1 MTKKQAEW
9 WNNFLNDFLKN
20 RKLIS
25 VTQIHTHEPEI
36 RIVVF
41 DHSYI
46 IDYKNDSY
54 SIGLSDSY
62 GVMTGSESWS
72 INPDRKEIIA
82 NAKNGYGQQC
92 WHVWKIFDDHEL
104 EYPPKNNENVWEK
117 LVEKQKES
125 WKIK

>member
-36 RIVVF
+36 RIVIF
-41 DHSYI
+41 DRSYI
-46 IDYKNDSY
+46 IDYRNDSY
-54 SIGLSDSY
+54 SVRLCDSY
-62 GVMTGSESWS
+62 GVMTGSESWE

-82 NAKNGYGQQC
+82 DTKNGLGEQC
-92 WHVWKIFDDHEL
+92 WHVWKIFDDNED
-104 EYPPKNNENVWEK
+104 ENVWRK
-117 LVEKQKES
+117 LIEKQKES
-125 WKIK
+125 WKIR

>member
-1 MTKKQAEW
+1 MTKEQAEW
-9 WNNFLNDFLKN
+9 WNNFFNDFLKN

-25 VTQIHTHEPEI
+25 VTQIHTYKPEI

-41 DHSYI
+41 DHSFFI
-46 IDYKNDSY
+46 NYKNNLY

-62 GVMTGSESWS
+62 GVMTGSEQWS
-72 INPDRKEIIA
+72 IDPDRKEIIA
-82 NAKNGYGQQC
+82 DTKNGYGQQC
-92 WHVWKIFDDHEL
+92 WHVWKIFDDH
-104 EYPPKNNENVWEK
+104 KDENVWRK